1 MAAQTFEI
9 VVRGRL
15 SPTLAAALDGFEVS
29 RCEHGMTH
37 LVGWV
42 PDQARL
48 HSTLELLRDL
58 NIELASV
65 NPVPTASI
73 GPAPSATPST
83 SPTTPST
90 SPTTPSTSP
99 TKGPLR
105 A

>member
-1 MAAQTFEI
+1 MGAETFEI

-15 SPTLAAALDGFEVS
+15 SPTLVAALDGFEVS
-29 RCEHGMTH
+29 HCDAGRTH

-48 HSTLELLRDL
+48 HSVLELLRDL

-65 NPVPTASI
+65 NPA
-73 GPAPSATPST
+73 APPETERGADA
-83 SPTTPST
+83 SPTLPKGT
-90 SPTTPSTSP
+90 S
-99 TKGPLR
+99 R